1 MTSAFKASGVAG
13 TTYKKLFRRQI
24 LRAKP
29 RVVGMAVAYVSASG
43 LSLVKSILDEGGV
56 GEVRLVTDTKDG
68 VTHPR
73 ALQSA
78 VENGWNVRMVDSL
91 DGTFHPKL
99 YVGAARFD
107 DAAGVADVS
116 LAIAGSPNISH
127 GGFLKNGECVFWSTA
142 RHHRRSAA
150 KAWLEC
156 WNAGVV
162 ATATRIQAYERYFAQ
177 RNRYRKPSDLVA
189 LGIADNIPEKTNGT
203 PKKGVR
209 PPRREHKA
217 ISEAAAS
224 VAWAGLQSFTGE
236 YRLQVEFP
244 KEAGLVLQRV
254 FSSLAGNDSVAIL
267 CTDDKRRTFKYKY
280 YPDNGMFRLN
290 VPNSAPLVGWAREN
304 KQGIAYVEHRGT
316 LEGLRFAIVQPGQ
329 TMLEVMDRSL
339 ALGTWGRT
347 PTRLFGWY

>member
-1 MTSAFKASGVAG
+1 MTNAFAASGIAG
-13 TTYKKLFRRQI
+13 TTYKTLFRRQI
-24 LRAKP
+24 LRVKP

-43 LSLVKSILDEGGV
+43 FSLVKSILDEGGIR
-56 GEVRLVTDTKDG
+56 EVRLVTDTKDG

-73 ALQSA
+73 ALQNA
-78 VENGWNVRMVDSL
+78 LENGWNVRIVDGL

-107 DAAGVADVS
+107 RDAGVADVS

-127 GGFLKNGECVFWSTA
+127 AGFLRNGECVFWSA
-142 RHHRRSAA
+142 APPSSAA

-156 WNAGVV
+156 WNAGVS
-162 ATATRIQAYERYFAQ
+162 ATATRIRAYERYFAQ
-177 RNRYRKPSDLVA
+177 RNRYRKPDDLVA
-189 LGIADNIPEKTNGT
+189 LGIADGIPEKTDGV
-203 PKKGVR
+203 PKSGVS
-209 PPRREHKA
+209 PPKLTHKA

-244 KEAGLVLQRV
+244 KEAGVVLHRI
-254 FSSLAGNDSVAIL
+254 FSNVAHDDSVEIL
-267 CTDDKRRTFKYKY
+267 CTDGVAREFKYRY
-280 YPDNGMFRLN
+280 YTDNGMFRLN
-290 VPNSAPLVGWAREN
+290 IPNSVPLVGWAREH
-304 KQGIAYVEHRGT
+304 KQGIACVEHGGT
-316 LEGLRFAIVQPGQ
+316 QEGLHFAIVQPGQ

-347 PTRLFGWY
+347 PTRLYGWY